1 MYDGHPRGH
10 GCDGR
15 DRSAKGHVRRPS
27 GTVVADAVSESD
39 HLNLCFVTVQ
49 WHLRVMGER

>member
-1 MYDGHPRGH
+1 MAVTAVTGRPRG
-10 GCDGR
+10 
-15 DRSAKGHVRRPS
+15 AP
-27 GTVVADAVSESD
+27 GTAVAAVSESD